1 MTIYE
6 QPHAGSFLL
15 SIDDDG
21 NLSRD
26 NIVVKSGEGVLQ
38 PGAVLGKI
46 TASGKYVLRDA
57 AANDGSQV
65 AAGVLFSKID
75 ATSAD
80 TPAVLVARHAEVR
93 GSALIWKSGASD
105 ANKASGLLELKA
117 ATVVAR

>member
-1 MTIYE
+1 MTINE

-26 NIVVKSGEGVLQ
+26 GIVVKSGEGVLL
-38 PGAVLGKI
+38 PGTVLGKI
-46 TASGKYVLRDA
+46 TASGKFVVRDA

-105 ANKASGLLELKA
+105 ANKASGLSELKA